1 MGKGN
6 SFKRPYNSSVP
17 QSKKAMQEFA
27 AHKGIVVCN
36 GCGAAYFEKR
46 WVHGL
51 EELKNKEGKDTP
63 VSFALCPACTMIKN
77 KQYEGRITVRNLP
90 EKHVKD
96 LDDVVRGFS
105 RRATERDP
113 MDRLIAIAKNGDNWV
128 ITTTENEMANKL
140 AHHIKESLRASKSR
154 TKFAGDPSDVVEITI
169 DFSE

>member
-1 MGKGN
+1 MAGI
-6 SFKRPYNSSVP
+6 FKRSQKVNAPRSRRED
-17 QSKKAMQEFA
+17 QEFKA
-27 AHKGIVVCN
+27 KKGIIVCN

-51 EELKNKEGKDTP
+51 EELKTKEGKDTP

-77 KQYEGRITVRNLP
+77 KQYEGRITVKNLP

-113 MDRLIAIAKNGDNWV
+113 MDRL
-128 ITTTENEMANKL
+128 
-140 AHHIKESLRASKSR
+140 
-154 TKFAGDPSDVVEITI
+154 
-169 DFSE
+169 